1 LNKGG
6 EKELSGFQGVVAAG
20 SPETVAAGIEMLR
33 QGGNAAD
40 AAVAAAFATFVA
52 ECTISQ
58 TGGSGFA
65 LVCPP
70 HAPPVLYDFF
80 GVMPGL
86 GRDAGIDRRRLDFR
100 KSLLEFEATVGAY
113 FIGRGSVAV
122 PGNPAGLCMLAAD
135 FGRLPLS
142 TLLRPTIRLAR
153 DGVIVSASQASIG
166 ELIKPIITATPSIST
181 IFSPNGR
188 FIQAGDRLCNP
199 SLAITLEKLA
209 AEGPD
214 FFYRGSMATAIV
226 ADQADGRGLI
236 TAEDLARY
244 EVARRAPLQ
253 LKYRDVTILTNPPPS
268 SGGTLIAFS
277 LRLLEAFDVEKLAHG
292 SADHLA
298 LLAEVM
304 RVTNLAREAHDP
316 AQLIRPGDLDDLL
329 CEARIAPYRTQVA
342 EALTNSRAGVQQAG
356 KPHRRGS
363 TTHISVIDSQGMA
376 VGLTTSPGESAGYA
390 VADTGVVLNNLL
402 GEADLHPRGFHQLPP
417 GARLSSMM
425 APTVILKGDKPRAV
439 LGSGGSNR
447 LRTAILQAISN
458 IVDFDLPPEQ
468 VVERP
473 RLHFEGTA
481 LELEG
486 GYDPAAADVLEQMGY
501 QVNRWSSRSM
511 FFGGVHMAVV
521 EDAGF
526 DGAGDPRR
534 GGAFKVLAQADHVE
548 R

>member
-1 LNKGG
+1 MGV
-6 EKELSGFQGVVAAG
+6 KELTGLQGVVAAG
-20 SPETVAAGIEMLR
+20 SPETVAAGIDMLR

-70 HAPPVLYDFF
+70 SAPAVLYDFF

-86 GRDAGIDRRRLDFR
+86 GSDTAVDRRRLDFHQ
-100 KSLLEFEATVGAY
+100 SLLEFESSVGAY
-113 FIGRGSVAV
+113 YIGRGSVAV

-166 ELIKPIITATPSIST
+166 ALIKPIVTATPGISR
-181 IFSPNGR
+181 IFSPNGQ
-188 FIQAGDRLCNP
+188 FIQTGDRLRNP
-199 SLAITLEKLA
+199 SLATTLERLA

-214 FFYRGSMATAIV
+214 LFYHGSMAKAII
-226 ADQADGRGLI
+226 ADQAEGGGLL

-244 EVARRAPLQ
+244 EVVRRAPLRS
-253 LKYRDVTILTNPPPS
+253 KYRDATILTNPPPS

-277 LRLLEAFDVEKLAHG
+277 LRLLEGFDVGKLARG

-316 AQLIRPGDLDDLL
+316 ALLIRPGDLDDWL
-329 CEARIAPYRTQVA
+329 CETRIAPYRSQVMD
-342 EALTNSRAGVQQAG
+342 ALMTGRASALQAG
-356 KPHRRGS
+356 KPHRRGC

-376 VGLTTSPGESAGYA
+376 VGLTTSPGESAGYS

-402 GEADLHPRGFHQLPP
+402 GEADLHPQGFHKLPP

-425 APTVILKGDKPRAV
+425 APTVILKGERPRAV

-447 LRTAILQAISN
+447 LRTAILQAISY
-458 IVDFDLPPEQ
+458 IVDFGLPSAQ
-468 VVERP
+468 VVEEP
-473 RLHFEGTA
+473 RIHFEGKA
-481 LELEG
+481 LELEE
-486 GYDPAAADVLEQMGY
+486 GYDPDAADDLERMGY
-501 QVNRWSSRSM
+501 QVNRWPSRSM
-511 FFGGVHMAVV
+511 FFGGVHMAVL
-521 EDAGF
+521 EADGF

-534 GGAFKVLAQADHVE
+534 GGAFEVLAKRITSDGDG
-548 R
+548 